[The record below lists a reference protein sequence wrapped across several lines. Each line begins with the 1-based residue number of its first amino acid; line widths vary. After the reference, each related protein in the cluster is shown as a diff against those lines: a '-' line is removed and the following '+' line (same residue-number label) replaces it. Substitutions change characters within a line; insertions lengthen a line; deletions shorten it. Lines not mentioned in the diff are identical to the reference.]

1 LRLRK
6 KIVPYVL
13 EEAFMTLS
21 PRKRAGFTLI
31 ELLVVIAI
39 IAILAAI
46 LFPVF
51 AKAREKARQT
61 ACLSNMKQIGLATL
75 QYVQDYD
82 ESFYSHRDNCATSP
96 CSGYLNPD
104 GTVRGDASHLDSAS
118 LGKYFFMY
126 KLQPY
131 TKSYAVFVCPDN
143 AVAFTANGTGT
154 DHLFAASGAGGQDY
168 GGQNSYS
175 HNDVWMSPAAPYG
188 SAAGTATTPVTDAS
202 VNRPAGIVLMTE
214 GTYYGAAPDINA
226 ESGIQPINSIPAD
239 VNYVTA
245 SGGQYAHYWANIGN
259 AQWSYNGGGKAG
271 AATGLPSDVPLG
283 QNRHSGFVN
292 CQFVDGHAKAI
303 RYENLISNICYWATD
318 ADGAHPNCQ

>member
-1 LRLRK
+1 
-6 KIVPYVL
+6 
-13 EEAFMTLS
+13 MTIS
-21 PRKRAGFTLI
+21 RRTRAGFTLI

-82 ESFYSHRDNCATSP
+82 ESYYSHRDNCATAP

-104 GTVRGDASHLDSAS
+104 GTIKGDASHLDNVSN
-118 LGKYFFMY
+118 GKYFFMY

-154 DHLFAASGAGGQDY
+154 DHVYAAPGAAGKDY

-188 SAAGTATTPVTDAS
+188 SPAGTPSAPVTDAT

-214 GTYYGAAPDINA
+214 GTYYGAAPDVNQ
-226 ESGIQPINSIPAD
+226 ESGIAPQNLNATD
-239 VNYVTA
+239 VAYVTA
-245 SGGQYAHYWANIGN
+245 AGGQYAHYWANIGN
-259 AQWSYNGGGKAG
+259 AMWSYNGGQA
-271 AATGLPSDVPLG
+271 SDQGPTSVPLG
-283 QNRHSGFVN
+283 QARHSGFVN

-303 RYENLISNICYWATD
+303 RYEQLISNVCYWATD